1 MTNQPTV
8 MTVEYEIM
16 RDRIRQLHQS
26 RKEVKSVSVFV
37 DPETK
42 KVYSVILYK

>member
-1 MTNQPTV
+1 MTNPPKV
-8 MTVEYEIM
+8 AVVECEIM

-37 DPETK
+37 DPETN
-42 KVYSVILYK
+42 KVYAAILYK